1 MCGILGFASNKLIFD
16 DLKFKKSLGYLSH
29 RGPDHGDIWIDDKL
43 KNFMGFRRLS
53 IMDLSNL
60 GNQPMISKCGNY
72 IIIFN
77 GEIYNYKLLGN
88 ELKKLGYKFN
98 SQSDTEVL
106 LNSLIEWKEHAL
118 QKLEGMFAFSFYDSN
133 KKKLILARD
142 ISGEKPLYYYYKDGS
157 LAYSSEIKPLANS
170 INSEKQINKD
180 SLNHYLGNGYVPR
193 EQSIFR
199 SIKKLPPG
207 EYLKFDIKTGKK
219 QVEKF
224 WCLLGI
230 IEKSDASSKPAA
242 TINLSDRLEKLLE
255 ESLQKQLVSDAKL
268 GMMLSGGVDSSL
280 LVAMASKI
288 KSKIDTFT
296 VIFPDNK
303 NFNEQKHAK
312 LISKHFGTNHHELD
326 AGSIEPELIE
336 KLTYFFDEPM
346 TDSSMLPTYLLCK
359 EMSKFCKVAIGGD
372 GADELFGG
380 YNHYTKLASMHKF
393 CRYIPYK
400 IRKITTKSALSIL
413 PRNIR
418 GRKTVEMLGKNFK
431 NLNFSSSLMFSYEE
445 RKILFSQDP
454 EMVKKISLV
463 KKFGKIS
470 KHDFVKRMTFADF
483 QNYLS
488 EDILVKVD
496 RASMANSLEVRSPFL
511 DKKIIEFSFTEIPSS
526 KKINQ
531 NQKKILLKDLA
542 SKLLPNQF
550 DLTRKQGFSIPINQM
565 LASGKWFDF
574 FHSKI
579 EEFDGFQI
587 NKNFA
592 LKLLA
597 EQKRGA
603 HNGEKLFALV
613 QLICWHEQ
621 HIQGL
626 PSGKFISAK

>member
-1 MCGILGFASNKLIFD
+1 
-16 DLKFKKSLGYLSH
+16 
-29 RGPDHGDIWIDDKL
+29 
-43 KNFMGFRRLS
+43 
-53 IMDLSNL
+53 
-60 GNQPMISKCGNY
+60 
-72 IIIFN
+72 
-77 GEIYNYKLLGN
+77 
-88 ELKKLGYKFN
+88 
-98 SQSDTEVL
+98 
-106 LNSLIEWKEHAL
+106 
-118 QKLEGMFAFSFYDSN
+118 
-133 KKKLILARD
+133 
-142 ISGEKPLYYYYKDGS
+142 
-157 LAYSSEIKPLANS
+157 
-170 INSEKQINKD
+170 
-180 SLNHYLGNGYVPR
+180 
-193 EQSIFR
+193 
-199 SIKKLPPG
+199 
-207 EYLKFDIKTGKK
+207 
-219 QVEKF
+219 
-224 WCLLGI
+224 
-230 IEKSDASSKPAA
+230 
-242 TINLSDRLEKLLE
+242 
-255 ESLQKQLVSDAKL
+255 
-268 GMMLSGGVDSSL
+268 MMLSGGVDSSL

-626 PSGKFISAK
+626 PSGNFISAK